1 MDVGNDELPWSAAKT
16 SAFLVWTA
24 CCSFVTVGAATYL
37 TWGDGVAIQVFAV
50 AAALAVGVGVAFGIP
65 FLAAWVGTSSTL
77 DRLPVDTGIAR
88 ERQAKQH
95 NAEEQL
101 TEQLVLGNRLRAQL
115 HQTISENAPIAQL
128 IPEIDGWID
137 KTRAILD
144 GNAPQ
149 SADYFVT
156 DKVNTAEPNWPSKL
170 QDAIN
175 LSHSSR
181 LDGHLER
188 LKEILFRRL

>member
-1 MDVGNDELPWSAAKT
+1 MDVGNNELPWSAAKT

-24 CCSFVTVGAATYL
+24 CCSFVTVGVATYL
-37 TWGDGVAIQVFAV
+37 TWGDGVAVQVLV
-50 AAALAVGVGVAFGIP
+50 AAVALAVGVGAAFGIP
-65 FLAAWVGTSSTL
+65 SLAARTGTSSTL
-77 DRLPVDTGIAR
+77 DRSPVDTGIAR
-88 ERQAKQH
+88 ERQAKQR

-101 TEQLVLGNRLRAQL
+101 TEQLALGNRLRAQL
-115 HQTISENAPIAQL
+115 HQASSESAPIVQL

-144 GNAPQ
+144 DNAPQ
-149 SADYFVT
+149 FAHYFAT
-156 DKVNTAEPNWPSKL
+156 DTHDTAEPNWPSKL

-181 LDGHLER
+181 LDRHLER

>member
-1 MDVGNDELPWSAAKT
+1 MDVGNDELRWSAAKT
-16 SAFLVWTA
+16 SAFLLWTA

-37 TWGDGVAIQVFAV
+37 TWGDGVAIHVLAA
-50 AAALAVGVGVAFGIP
+50 AAALVVGLAAAFGIP
-65 FLAAWVGTSSTL
+65 FLLAWAGTSSTL
-77 DRLPVDTGIAR
+77 DRSSVDTEIGR
-88 ERQAKQH
+88 ERQAKQG

-101 TEQLVLGNRLRAQL
+101 TEQLALGNRLRAQL
-115 HQTISENAPIAQL
+115 HQTISQGAPIVQL

-144 GNAPQ
+144 DNAPRFAQ
-149 SADYFVT
+149 YFAT
-156 DKVNTAEPNWPSKL
+156 DTHDTAEPDWPSKL

-181 LDGHLER
+181 LDRHLER